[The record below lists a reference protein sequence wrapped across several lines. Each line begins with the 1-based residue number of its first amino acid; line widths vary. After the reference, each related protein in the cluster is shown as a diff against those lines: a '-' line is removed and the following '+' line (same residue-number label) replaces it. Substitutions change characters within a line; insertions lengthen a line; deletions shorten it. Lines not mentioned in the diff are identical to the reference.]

1 MTIWERVRNI
11 LLKPKAEWRVIESE
25 ATEPLD
31 LYKNY
36 IVVLA
41 LIPALSNLALILL
54 FSALVGLVVS
64 AGTGTVILSAIVGYL
79 ISLAVV
85 YVVAVVTDVLAPIF
99 GGVRNH
105 RQALK
110 LTAYSMTAL
119 WITGVAVLVP
129 MLGGLVALVGAAY
142 TVYLLFLGAPVMM
155 KIERKLALPYVA
167 MIVVI
172 ALAIAFIASML
183 HVAIVAGGVDGAL
196 PQI

>member
-36 IVVLA
+36 IAMLA

-54 FSALVGLVVS
+54 FSTLVGLVVS
-64 AGTGTVILSAIVGYL
+64 AGTGTVIFSAVVGYL

-85 YVVAVVTDVLAPIF
+85 YVVAVVADVLAPMF
-99 GGVRNH
+99 GGVGNRD
-105 RQALK
+105 QALK
-110 LTAYSMTAL
+110 LIAYSMTAL
-119 WITGVAVLVP
+119 WVTGAAVFVP
-129 MLGGLVALVGAAY
+129 LLGGLVALVGAAY
-142 TVYLLFLGAPVMM
+142 TVYLLYLGAPVLM
-155 KIERKLALPYVA
+155 KIDRKLVLPYVA
-167 MIVVI
+167 MVVVI

-183 HVAIVAGGVDGAL
+183 QVAIIAGGADSAL
-196 PQI
+196 SQR